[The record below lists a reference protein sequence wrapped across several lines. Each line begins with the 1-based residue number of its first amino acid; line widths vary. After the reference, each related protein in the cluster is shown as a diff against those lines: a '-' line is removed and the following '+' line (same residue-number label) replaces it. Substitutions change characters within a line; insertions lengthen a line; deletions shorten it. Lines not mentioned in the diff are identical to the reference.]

1 MGGGPRWRRITN
13 WRQRGDVSFLTPLF
27 SGYPIL
33 PQGLLLSLLAAGWAG
48 ASEAPGESSSWL
60 ERQPGDL
67 SEREL

>member
-1 MGGGPRWRRITN
+1 MEEDYKLETEGRREFSDT
-13 WRQRGDVSFLTPLF
+13 SLF
-27 SGYPIL
+27 WL
-33 PQGLLLSLLAAGWAG
+33 PHPSPETAQGLLLSLLAAGWAG

>member
-1 MGGGPRWRRITN
+1 M
-13 WRQRGDVSFLTPLF
+13 SFLTPLF